1 MGSGA
6 SKTPNVKPKM
16 TSSTYDVTVKKTEE
30 EKMAE
35 KHEMNVSNMYMLK
48 RMFKQLD
55 PVVMNSNGGVQGK
68 VNVSIKYIT
77 EKSLLLVKIISA
89 RDLLTKDVRGA
100 SANPYIKVEM
110 HSNENM
116 EERSTSVKQNTCNP
130 IYNEVFM
137 FPLSIEESTK
147 LRLSVWCHDALGEDD
162 FMGEHV
168 INVSELDCSDV
179 ITNKWLSLHP
189 ETDFSISGK
198 IKISMTYQSPQS
210 LFIAVNDV
218 TELRCKSQ
226 KPQISIRVY
235 IPGVPYVF
243 ETKPA
248 SDVKMGDDVSADD
261 VVSC

>member
-1 MGSGA
+1 
-6 SKTPNVKPKM
+6 
-16 TSSTYDVTVKKTEE
+16 
-30 EKMAE
+30 
-35 KHEMNVSNMYMLK
+35 
-48 RMFKQLD
+48 
-55 PVVMNSNGGVQGK
+55 
-68 VNVSIKYIT
+68 
-77 EKSLLLVKIISA
+77 
-89 RDLLTKDVRGA
+89 
-100 SANPYIKVEM
+100 
-110 HSNENM
+110 
-116 EERSTSVKQNTCNP
+116 
-130 IYNEVFM
+130 
-137 FPLSIEESTK
+137 
-147 LRLSVWCHDALGEDD
+147 
-162 FMGEHV
+162 MGEHV

-226 KPQISIRVY
+226 KPYRSIRVY

-261 VVSC
+261 VVSCEWKESFEFPVAKEELSSRYVVIVAHDVTNEYLGECHIDLDNFDCDVGYSGPFRLSDMRGNAMVRSRWSRNAVSSEFQDALLAHAQYKKPNFVFSRAGTNKAVSLRVPKAGAESRIRVVNGILVH